1 MQFESFVYWR
11 PKALKG
17 PVPPSLEE
25 LQDLLVALK
34 RVASWS
40 TYELLRLAAETQPA
54 ERLANA
60 LRSVISQLMTYPELL
75 ENKGNQEVFKRAL
88 TIEEYTSLIEV
99 SGLRGLTQNH
109 RRTVEGLLCLQE
121 RGAMVHF
128 LSKVFASLKN
138 HPYIH
143 PLDGEENTC
152 PTPPTPKP

>member
-17 PVPPSLEE
+17 PRSPSLVE
-25 LQDLLVALK
+25 LRDLLRALK
-34 RVASWS
+34 REASWS
-40 TYELLRLAAETQPA
+40 TYELFRVAAEAPPA
-54 ERLANA
+54 ERMANA
-60 LRSVISQLMTYPELL
+60 FRSVISQLMAHPELL

-99 SGLRGLTQNH
+99 SGLRGLTQYH

-128 LSKVFASLKN
+128 LSEVFIPLKN
-138 HPYIH
+138 HPYLH
-143 PLDGEENTC
+143 PLDGEEHTC